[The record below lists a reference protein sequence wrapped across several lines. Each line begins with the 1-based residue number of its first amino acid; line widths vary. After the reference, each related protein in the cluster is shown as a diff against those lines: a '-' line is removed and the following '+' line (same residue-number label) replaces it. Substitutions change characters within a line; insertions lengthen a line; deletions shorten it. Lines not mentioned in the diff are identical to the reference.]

1 MDRRQ
6 RKSRAAIFSAFNR
19 LLEKEGYS
27 SITVQEIIDEADVGR
42 TTFYAHFPTKDDLLR
57 ELSDEILD
65 HVFSDTLDKEST
77 HDFSS
82 DRGGYEQ
89 MVSHILYHIR
99 DNSMNIARI
108 LSSDCSSLFLRYF
121 RERFASCIESM
132 MPEDI
137 SLPVPRSYATDML
150 SYGLMATIE
159 WWVAGQMK
167 DEPERVASYYSLMF
181 SLS

>member
-6 RKSRAAIFSAFNR
+6 RKSRKAIFTAFNT
-19 LLEKEGYS
+19 LLAEKSYS
-27 SITVQEIIDEADVGR
+27 SITVQEIISEADVGR
-42 TTFYAHFPTKDDLLR
+42 TTFYAHFPTKDDLLK
-57 ELSDEILD
+57 ELSNEILD
-65 HVFSDTLDKEST
+65 HVFSTSLADEGT

-82 DRGGYEQ
+82 GQVSVER
-89 MVSHILYHIR
+89 MISHILYHIR

-132 MPEDI
+132 MSEDI

-150 SYGLMATIE
+150 SYGLMATIG